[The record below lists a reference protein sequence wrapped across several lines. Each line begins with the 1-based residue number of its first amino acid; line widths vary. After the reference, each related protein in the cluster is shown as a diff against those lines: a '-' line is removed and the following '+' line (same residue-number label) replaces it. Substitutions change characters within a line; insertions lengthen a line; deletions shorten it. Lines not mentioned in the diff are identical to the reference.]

1 VPNYRNEFSE
11 IATFFPER
19 AVLLARDLLAEK
31 GWSFKLAARA
41 LSFSDG
47 AGAFKAILERLG
59 VLADLEAEATR
70 HKGRFLEPSP
80 GDVLARRRTA
90 IARSGRPDPRRG
102 RSQKHATP
110 VTRIARIDPGEAIA
124 MVREAYAK
132 TSGFQ
137 DEAAAYLGFRGSA
150 RRLRLLELRRRL
162 GIARETRHMAGATRR

>member
-31 GWSFKLAARA
+31 GWSFELAGRA
-41 LSFSDG
+41 LSFSYG
-47 AGAFKAILERLG
+47 VVKFKQVLASLG
-59 VLADLEAEATR
+59 VLDELAAEAAR

-80 GDVLARRRTA
+80 GDLLAQRRSA

-102 RSQKHATP
+102 RSPKHATP

-124 MVREAYAK
+124 MVREAYAR

-137 DEAAAYLGFRGSA
+137 DEAAAYLGFRGT
-150 RRLRLLELRRRL
+150 RRMCRLWELRKRL
-162 GIARETRHMAGATRR
+162 GIARETRHMAGATKR